1 MSHKQHQKCW
11 NARFRSTNRSRKRRC
26 SNDSARE
33 IGGGDPP
40 LWVGPH
46 TEIIH
51 QHAEEASKANITYL
65 EFLDKLLAEE
75 LLAKHDRFIQTRTRL
90 AHLPFRKTLDQFDF
104 AFQPSVDERRIRD
117 LSTLRF
123 VEHQENLIFL
133 GPPGVGKTHLAVA
146 LGLEAI
152 KRRYTV
158 YFITAHDLVQTLQ
171 SAHLTNTI
179 KQKIKMFIKPDLLI
193 IDEIGYR
200 KMDETAAH
208 FFFQI
213 VSERYERGS
222 ILLTSNK
229 TFGAWGDIFGDTV
242 LATAILDRLL
252 HHSSTVNIKGESY
265 RIKEKKKAGFF
276 RPEPSGDAEADR

>member
-1 MSHKQHQKCW
+1 MILQERLEAAMRHFGW
-11 NARFRSTNRSRKRRC
+11 VRIP
-26 SNDSARE
+26 E
-33 IGGGDPP
+33 I
-40 LWVGPH
+40 L
-46 TEIIH
+46 H
-51 QHAEEASKANITYL
+51 QHAEEASKRNIPYL
-65 EFLDKLLAEE
+65 EFLDNLLSEE

-104 AFQPSVDERRIRD
+104 AFQPSIDERRIRD
-117 LSTLRF
+117 LATLRF
-123 VEHQENLIFL
+123 VEHQENLVFL

-152 KRRYTV
+152 KQRYTV
-158 YFITAHDLVQTLQ
+158 YFITAHDLVQTLLT
-171 SAHLTNTI
+171 AHMTNTI
-179 KQKIKMFIKPDLLI
+179 KQKMKMFIKPDLLI

-229 TFGAWGDIFGDTV
+229 SFGAWGDIFGDTV

-276 RPEPSGDAEADR
+276 RSETADEREADR

>member
-1 MSHKQHQKCW
+1 MILQERLETAIRH
-11 NARFRSTNRSRKRRC
+11 F
-26 SNDSARE
+26 
-33 IGGGDPP
+33 G
-40 LWVGPH
+40 WVRIP
-46 TEIIH
+46 EIIH
-51 QHAEEASKANITYL
+51 QHAEEASKANIPYL

-152 KRRYTV
+152 KRRHTV

-276 RPEPSGDAEADR
+276 RPEPAEDTEVDR

>member
-1 MSHKQHQKCW
+1 
-11 NARFRSTNRSRKRRC
+11 
-26 SNDSARE
+26 
-33 IGGGDPP
+33 
-40 LWVGPH
+40 
-46 TEIIH
+46 
-51 QHAEEASKANITYL
+51 L
-65 EFLDKLLAEE
+65 EFLDNLLAEE
-75 LLAKHDRFIQTRTRL
+75 MLAKHDRFIQTRTRL

-104 AFQPSVDERRIRD
+104 AFQPSIDERRMRD
-117 LSTLRF
+117 LATLRF
-123 VEHQENLIFL
+123 VEHQENLVFL

-152 KRRYTV
+152 KQRYTV
-158 YFITAHDLVQTLQ
+158 YFITAHDLVQTLLT
-171 SAHLTNTI
+171 AHMTNTI
-179 KQKIKMFIKPDLLI
+179 KQKMKMFIKPDLLI

-276 RPEPSGDAEADR
+276 RPEPADEGQADR